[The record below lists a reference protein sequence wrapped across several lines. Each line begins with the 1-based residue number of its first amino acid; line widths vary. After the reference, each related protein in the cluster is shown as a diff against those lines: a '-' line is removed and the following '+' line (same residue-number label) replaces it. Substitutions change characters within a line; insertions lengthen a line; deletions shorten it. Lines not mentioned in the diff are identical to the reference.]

1 MTENALLEVHPRAG
15 RYVKT
20 NQLLIKKKRKGHH
33 ASTHDGRQ
41 IHSRDMSLFQSC
53 RELLIIIGQKVHI
66 LNHSVVTLSF

>member
-33 ASTHDGRQ
+33 ASTHDGAPDSLSG
-41 IHSRDMSLFQSC
+41 HEPFPVMSR
-53 RELLIIIGQKVHI
+53 IIDYYWPDF
-66 LNHSVVTLSF
+66 TF